1 MLRRRARR
9 VLAKVRREIREA
21 LQETHTPR
29 QVAASFALGIFITAL
44 PTLGTGVLLFFV
56 IAYLFSNVSRIA
68 LFASVIVLNP
78 VVKWGVY
85 GASFWLGAEILGPVS
100 GVGVTDIS
108 LSAGPQIVERLLV
121 GNLILAVGFTVVAYV
136 VGYRLTVEYRRRAD
150 DEDVGVLERNFER
163 LVRRLPGEAD
173 GEVVPAGGE
182 AAPDADAADGEA
194 AATDGGRAAGQAPGR
209 DRD

>member
-9 VLAKVRREIREA
+9 ILAKTRREIHDA

-44 PTLGTGVLLFFV
+44 PTLGTGVLLFFL
-56 IAYLFSNVSRIA
+56 IAYLFDNVSRIA

-100 GVGVTDIS
+100 GISVTEIS
-108 LSAGPQIVERLLV
+108 LSAGPQIVRRLLV
-121 GNLILAVGFTVVAYV
+121 GNLVLAVVFTVIAYFL
-136 VGYRLTVEYRRRAD
+136 GYRLTVEYRRRAG
-150 DEDVGVLERNFER
+150 EVGFLERNFER
-163 LVRRLPGEAD
+163 VVQRLPGGVDPEAAGAPGDAATD
-173 GEVVPAGGE
+173 GE
-182 AAPDADAADGEA
+182 
-194 AATDGGRAAGQAPGR
+194 AATDGGQTERSEAERR
-209 DRD
+209 D

>member
-9 VLAKVRREIREA
+9 ILAKTRREIHDA

-44 PTLGTGVLLFFV
+44 PTLGTGVLLFFL
-56 IAYLFSNVSRIA
+56 ITYLFDNVSRIA

-100 GVGVTDIS
+100 GISVTEIS
-108 LSAGPQIVERLLV
+108 LSAGPQIVRRLLV
-121 GNLILAVGFTVVAYV
+121 GNLLLAVVFTAIAYFL
-136 VGYRLTVEYRRRAD
+136 GYRLTVEYRRRAG
-150 DEDVGVLERNFER
+150 EVGFLERNFER
-163 LVRRLPGEAD
+163 VVQRLPGGVD
-173 GEVVPAGGE
+173 PE
-182 AAPDADAADGEA
+182 AAGAHGDAAADGEA
-194 AATDGGRAAGQAPGR
+194 ATDGGQTGR
-209 DRD
+209 SEAERRN

>member
-9 VLAKVRREIREA
+9 ILAKTRREIHDA

-44 PTLGTGVLLFFV
+44 PTVGTGVLMFFV
-56 IAYLFSNVSRIA
+56 IAYLFDNVSRIA

-100 GVGVTDIS
+100 GVSVTEIS
-108 LSAGPQIVERLLV
+108 LSAGPQIVRRLLV
-121 GNLILAVGFTVVAYV
+121 GNLLLAVVFTVIAYFL
-136 VGYRLTVEYRRRAD
+136 GYRLTVEYRRRAG
-150 DEDVGVLERNFER
+150 EVGFLERNFER
-163 LVRRLPGEAD
+163 VVRRLPGGVD
-173 GEVVPAGGE
+173 PE
-182 AAPDADAADGEA
+182 AAGASADAADAE
-194 AATDGGRAAGQAPGR
+194 AATDGGQAGRSDAERR
-209 DRD
+209 D